1 MEGDIQLGMQIKQL
15 FDSLDIDWE
24 GFIAA
29 FTGDAVAHQL
39 AKVTQKVIR
48 KTTSA
53 KTTLHT
59 HMDEYLHHELA
70 ILPSKKELAFFY
82 QDVELTMLSVE
93 RLEAKVKCLFTKKDS
108 A

>member
-1 MEGDIQLGMQIKQL
+1 
-15 FDSLDIDWE
+15 
-24 GFIAA
+24 
-29 FTGDAVAHQL
+29 
-39 AKVTQKVIR
+39 
-48 KTTSA
+48 
-53 KTTLHT
+53 
-59 HMDEYLHHELA
+59 MDEYLHHELA